1 MDLIGI
7 KEPHSGIADDNKK
20 LINELEMFKREN
32 EILKK
37 ERDKFIEENK
47 SIKRNVSLQEDGVI
61 EYQTVNYRQATKI
74 KKLKEKINYLKGYIA
89 QVSYIISTPLI
100 EIL

>member
-1 MDLIGI
+1 
-7 KEPHSGIADDNKK
+7 
-20 LINELEMFKREN
+20 MFKREN

-47 SIKRNVSLQEDGVI
+47 LIKRNVSMQEDGVV

-74 KKLKEKINYLKGYIA
+74 KKLKEKINYLKGYVA
-89 QVSYIISTPLI
+89 QVFLSYIN
-100 EIL
+100 